1 MKANYFKPILSA
13 ALVVAATLGNVSCI
27 NDLDISSIDPQSSSS
42 FDQAGAFVKQYAMLG
57 LTGQKGLAGSPD
69 LDGQDEGESGFY
81 RTVFNCNELSTDECI
96 WVWQDNVDIPQFTG
110 LSWNS
115 SSQRTEWV
123 YVRLGYDITQ
133 FNFFLDQTEGLTDAE
148 SLRQR
153 AEVRF
158 LRALHYW
165 YFIDLFGKAPFKE
178 HFSND
183 LPVEKGGKELYDY
196 IQTELAEAEADMYE
210 PGEAPFGRAD
220 KAANWLLRARLYL
233 NAEVY
238 TGTADYQNAKTYADK
253 VINSGAYQLCNDYRL
268 MFMADN
274 DENEEAMKEIILPI
288 RQDGMKT
295 RNYGGSTYLVCGAR
309 TGGMPYMGTTNGWS
323 CIVARNA
330 LVYKFFPN
338 KDVPMIPEDVEVP
351 AQADLPNDAAID
363 AWDAQYGVRTVDIVE
378 AAGDDR
384 AMFYSGA
391 GGGKRTMDPSAI
403 NSFQSG
409 LSIVKW
415 QNIRSDG
422 RSTSHTEYPDTDIP
436 LFRLAEAYLTRAE
449 ANFRLNDTNAALQ
462 DILTLRS
469 HRGCTTQP
477 QANEIDEMYI
487 LDEWAREFY
496 LEGRRRSDLVRF
508 DCFTTDKYLWDW
520 KGGVKEGKSVSDIYN
535 KDNHEKN
542 NEYIMHSRNGDDAL
556 LCLRNG

>member
-1 MKANYFKPILSA
+1 MKTTYFKPILSA

-422 RSTSHTEYPDTDIP
+422 GSTSHTEYPDTDIP

-535 KDNHEKN
+535 VFPIPETDIN
-542 NEYIMHSRNGDDAL
+542 NNPNMSQNEGY
-556 LCLRNG
+556 

>member
-1 MKANYFKPILSA
+1 MKTSYLKHIFSA
-13 ALVVAATLGNVSCI
+13 ALTVAVSLGNVSCI

-42 FDQAGAFVKQYAMLG
+42 FDQEGAFVKQYALLG
-57 LTGQKGLAGSPD
+57 LTGQKGLAGTPD

-81 RTVFNCNELSTDECI
+81 RTIFNCQELPTDECV
-96 WVWQDNVDIPQFTG
+96 WVWQDNVDIPQFT
-110 LSWNS
+110 SIAWNS

-133 FNFFLDQTEGLTDAE
+133 MNFFLDQIADKTDEE

-158 LRALHYW
+158 LRALHYS
-165 YFIDLFGKAPFKE
+165 YFLDLFGKAPFKE
-178 HFSND
+178 HFDNE
-183 LPVEKGGKELYDY
+183 LPVEITGKDLYDY
-196 IQTELAEAEADMYE
+196 IQKELDECEADMYE
-210 PGEAPFGRAD
+210 PGQAPFGRAD
-220 KAANWLLRARLYL
+220 KAANWLLRARVYL

-238 TGTADYQNAKTYADK
+238 TGTADYENAKTYADK
-253 VINSGAYQLCNDYRL
+253 VINSGYYELCDDYKL

-274 DENEEAMKEIILPI
+274 DQNEKAMKEIILPI

-295 RNYGGSTYLVCGAR
+295 RNYGGSTYLICGTR
-309 TGGMPYMGTTNGWS
+309 TGGMPHMGTTNGWS
-323 CIVARNA
+323 CLIARNA
-330 LVYKFFPN
+330 LVYKFFEEGS
-338 KDVPMIPEDVEVP
+338 VPMIPEDVEVP
-351 AQADLPNDAAID
+351 GQSDFANDEDID
-363 AWDAQYGVRTVDIVE
+363 AWDAQYGVRTQDMIQ

-391 GGGKRTMDPSAI
+391 GGGRRTMDSKSI
-403 NSFQSG
+403 TGFQSG
-409 LSIVKW
+409 LSVVKW

-422 RSTSHTEYPDTDIP
+422 ASTSHTEYPDTDIP

-449 ANFRLNDTNAALQ
+449 ANFRLNQKSLAWE
-462 DILTLRS
+462 DIKTL
-469 HRGCTTQP
+469 HAKRGCVKQP
-477 QANEIDEMYI
+477 ALNEITEMYL
-487 LDEWAREFY
+487 LDEWSREFY

-535 KDNHEKN
+535 VYPIPATDLN
-542 NEYIMHSRNGDDAL
+542 NNNNMHQNEGY
-556 LCLRNG
+556 

>member
-422 RSTSHTEYPDTDIP
+422 R
-436 LFRLAEAYLTRAE
+436 
-449 ANFRLNDTNAALQ
+449 
-462 DILTLRS
+462 
-469 HRGCTTQP
+469 
-477 QANEIDEMYI
+477 
-487 LDEWAREFY
+487 
-496 LEGRRRSDLVRF
+496 
-508 DCFTTDKYLWDW
+508 
-520 KGGVKEGKSVSDIYN
+520 
-535 KDNHEKN
+535 
-542 NEYIMHSRNGDDAL
+542 
-556 LCLRNG
+556 

>member
-1 MKANYFKPILSA
+1 MKTTYFKPILSA

-253 VINSGAYQLCNDYRL
+253 VINSGAYQLCDDYRL

-274 DENEEAMKEIILPI
+274 DENKEAMKEIILPI
-288 RQDGMKT
+288 RQDGIKT

-323 CIVARNA
+323 CVIARNS

-391 GGGKRTMDPSAI
+391 GGGKRTMDPNAI

-422 RSTSHTEYPDTDIP
+422 AATSHTEYPDTDIP

-477 QANEIDEMYI
+477 QASDIDEMYI

-520 KGGVKEGKSVSDIYN
+520 KGGVKEGKSVRDIYN
-535 KDNHEKN
+535 VFPIPETDIKN
-542 NEYIMHSRNGDDAL
+542 NPNMTQNEGY
-556 LCLRNG
+556 

>member
-1 MKANYFKPILSA
+1 MKTTYFKPILSA

-274 DENEEAMKEIILPI
+274 DQNEEAMKEIILPI

-422 RSTSHTEYPDTDIP
+422 AATSHTEYPDTDIP

-477 QANEIDEMYI
+477 QANEIDEIYI

-520 KGGVKEGKSVSDIYN
+520 KGGMKEGKSVSDIYN
-535 KDNHEKN
+535 VFPIPETDIN
-542 NEYIMHSRNGDDAL
+542 NNPNMSQNEGY
-556 LCLRNG
+556 

>member
-477 QANEIDEMYI
+477 QANEIDERYI

-535 KDNHEKN
+535 VFPIPETDIN
-542 NEYIMHSRNGDDAL
+542 NNPNMSQNEGY
-556 LCLRNG
+556 

>member
-535 KDNHEKN
+535 VFPIPETDIN
-542 NEYIMHSRNGDDAL
+542 NNPNMSQNEGY
-556 LCLRNG
+556 

>member
-1 MKANYFKPILSA
+1 MKTTYFKPILSA

-96 WVWQDNVDIPQFTG
+96 WVWQDNVDIPQFTE

-253 VINSGAYQLCNDYRL
+253 VINSGAYQLCDDYRL

-288 RQDGMKT
+288 RQDGIKT

-391 GGGKRTMDPSAI
+391 GGGRRTMDPSAI

-422 RSTSHTEYPDTDIP
+422 GSTSHTEYPDTDIP

-535 KDNHEKN
+535 VFPIPETDIN
-542 NEYIMHSRNGDDAL
+542 NNPNMSQNEGY
-556 LCLRNG
+556 

>member
-1 MKANYFKPILSA
+1 MTDMKTKYFKPILSA
-13 ALVVAATLGNVSCI
+13 ALLTATALGSVSCI

-42 FDQAGAFVKQYAMLG
+42 FDQDAVFVKQYSLLG
-57 LTGQKGLAGSPD
+57 LTGQKGLAGTPD

-133 FNFFLDQTEGLTDAE
+133 YNFFLDQTEGLTDAE

-238 TGTADYQNAKTYADK
+238 TGTADYENAKTYADK
-253 VINSGAYQLCNDYRL
+253 VINSGAYQLCDDYRL

-274 DENEEAMKEIILPI
+274 DQNRDAMKEIIFPI

-295 RNYGGSTYLVCGAR
+295 RNYGGSTYLVCGSR
-309 TGGMPYMGTTNGWS
+309 TGGMPHMGTTNGWS
-323 CIVARNA
+323 CIIARNA

-338 KDVPMIPEDVEVP
+338 EDVPMIPEDVDVP
-351 AQADLPNDAAID
+351 AQADLPNDEAID
-363 AWDAQYGVRTVDIVE
+363 AWDEQYGVRTVDIIA

-391 GGGKRTMDPSAI
+391 GGGRRTMDPSVI

-422 RSTSHTEYPDTDIP
+422 QPTSHTEYPDTDIP

-449 ANFRLNDTNAALQ
+449 ANFRLNDRNSALQ

-477 QANEIDEMYI
+477 SANDIDEMYI

-520 KGGVKEGKSVSDIYN
+520 KGGVKEGRSVSDIYN
-535 KDNHEKN
+535 VFPIPETDIN
-542 NEYIMHSRNGDDAL
+542 NNPNMTQNEGY
-556 LCLRNG
+556 

>member
-1 MKANYFKPILSA
+1 MKTTYFKPILSA

-253 VINSGAYQLCNDYRL
+253 VINSGAYQLCDDYRL

-274 DENEEAMKEIILPI
+274 DENKEAMKEIILPI
-288 RQDGMKT
+288 RQDGIKT

-323 CIVARNA
+323 CVIARNS

-422 RSTSHTEYPDTDIP
+422 AATSHTEYPDTDIP

-477 QANEIDEMYI
+477 QASDIDEMYI

-520 KGGVKEGKSVSDIYN
+520 KGGVKEGKSVRDIYN
-535 KDNHEKN
+535 VFPIPETDIKN
-542 NEYIMHSRNGDDAL
+542 NPNMTQNEGY
-556 LCLRNG
+556 

>member
-238 TGTADYQNAKTYADK
+238 TGTADYQNAKRYADK

-535 KDNHEKN
+535 VFPIPETDIN
-542 NEYIMHSRNGDDAL
+542 NNPNMSQNEGY
-556 LCLRNG
+556 

>member
-1 MKANYFKPILSA
+1 MTDMKTKYFKPILSA
-13 ALVVAATLGNVSCI
+13 ALLTATALGSVSCI

-42 FDQAGAFVKQYAMLG
+42 FDQDAVFVKQYSLLG
-57 LTGQKGLAGSPD
+57 LTGQKGLAGTPD

-133 FNFFLDQTEGLTDAE
+133 YNFFLDQTEGLTDAE

-238 TGTADYQNAKTYADK
+238 TGTADYENAKTYADK
-253 VINSGAYQLCNDYRL
+253 VINSGAYQLCDDYRL

-274 DENEEAMKEIILPI
+274 DQNRDAMKEIIFPI

-295 RNYGGSTYLVCGAR
+295 RNYGGSTYLVCGSR
-309 TGGMPYMGTTNGWS
+309 TGGMPHMGTTNGWS
-323 CIVARNA
+323 CIIARNA

-338 KDVPMIPEDVEVP
+338 EDVPMIPEDVDVP
-351 AQADLPNDAAID
+351 AQADLPNDEAID
-363 AWDAQYGVRTVDIVE
+363 AWDEQYGVRTVDIIA

-384 AMFYSGA
+384 AMFYAGA
-391 GGGKRTMDPSAI
+391 GGGRRTMDPSVI

-422 RSTSHTEYPDTDIP
+422 QPTSHTEYPDTDIP

-449 ANFRLNDTNAALQ
+449 ANFRLNDRNSALQ

-477 QANEIDEMYI
+477 SASDIDEMYI

-520 KGGVKEGKSVSDIYN
+520 KGGVKEGRSVSDIYN
-535 KDNHEKN
+535 VFPIPETDIN
-542 NEYIMHSRNGDDAL
+542 NNPNMTQNEGY
-556 LCLRNG
+556 

>member
-1 MKANYFKPILSA
+1 MKTTYFKPILSA

-323 CIVARNA
+323 CVIARNS

-422 RSTSHTEYPDTDIP
+422 AATSHTEYPDTDIP

-535 KDNHEKN
+535 VFPIPETDIN
-542 NEYIMHSRNGDDAL
+542 NNPNMSQNEGY
-556 LCLRNG
+556 

>member
-196 IQTELAEAEADMYE
+196 IQTELAEAEANMYE

-323 CIVARNA
+323 CVIARNS

-535 KDNHEKN
+535 VFPIPETDIN
-542 NEYIMHSRNGDDAL
+542 NNPNMSQNEGY
-556 LCLRNG
+556 

>member
-477 QANEIDEMYI
+477 QANDIDEMYI

-496 LEGRRRSDLVRF
+496 LEGRRRSDLIRF

-535 KDNHEKN
+535 VFPIPETDIN
-542 NEYIMHSRNGDDAL
+542 NNPNMSQNEGY
-556 LCLRNG
+556 

>member
-238 TGTADYQNAKTYADK
+238 IGTADYQNAKTYADK

-403 NSFQSG
+403 NNFQSG

-535 KDNHEKN
+535 VFPIPETDIN
-542 NEYIMHSRNGDDAL
+542 NNPNMSQNEGY
-556 LCLRNG
+556 

>member
-1 MKANYFKPILSA
+1 MKTTYFKPILSA

-295 RNYGGSTYLVCGAR
+295 RNYGGSTYLVCGVR

-323 CIVARNA
+323 CIIARNA

-535 KDNHEKN
+535 VFPIPETDIN
-542 NEYIMHSRNGDDAL
+542 NNPNMSQNEGY
-556 LCLRNG
+556 

>member
-449 ANFRLNDTNAALQ
+449 ANCRLNDTNAALQ

-535 KDNHEKN
+535 VFPIPETDIN
-542 NEYIMHSRNGDDAL
+542 NNPNMSQNEGY
-556 LCLRNG
+556 

>member
-1 MKANYFKPILSA
+1 M
-13 ALVVAATLGNVSCI
+13 VVAATLGNVSCI

-535 KDNHEKN
+535 VFPIPETDIN
-542 NEYIMHSRNGDDAL
+542 NNPNMSQNEGY
-556 LCLRNG
+556 

>member
-1 MKANYFKPILSA
+1 MKTTYFKPILSA

-520 KGGVKEGKSVSDIYN
+520 KGGVKEGRSVSDIYN
-535 KDNHEKN
+535 VFPIPETDIN
-542 NEYIMHSRNGDDAL
+542 NNPNMTQNEGY
-556 LCLRNG
+556 

>member
-13 ALVVAATLGNVSCI
+13 ALVVAAILGNVSCI

-535 KDNHEKN
+535 VFPIPETDIN
-542 NEYIMHSRNGDDAL
+542 NNPNMSQNEGY
-556 LCLRNG
+556 

>member
-1 MKANYFKPILSA
+1 MKTTYFKPILSA

-323 CIVARNA
+323 CVIARNS

-422 RSTSHTEYPDTDIP
+422 AATSHTEYPDTDIP

-477 QANEIDEMYI
+477 QASDIDEMYI

-520 KGGVKEGKSVSDIYN
+520 KGGVKEGKSVRDIYN
-535 KDNHEKN
+535 VFPIPETDIKN
-542 NEYIMHSRNGDDAL
+542 NPNMTQNEGY
-556 LCLRNG
+556 

>member
-477 QANEIDEMYI
+477 QANDIDEMYI

-535 KDNHEKN
+535 VFPIPETDIN
-542 NEYIMHSRNGDDAL
+542 NNPNMSQNEGY
-556 LCLRNG
+556 

>member
-1 MKANYFKPILSA
+1 MKTTYFKPILSA

-274 DENEEAMKEIILPI
+274 DQNEEAMKEIILPI

-323 CIVARNA
+323 CIIARNA

-535 KDNHEKN
+535 VFPIPETDIN
-542 NEYIMHSRNGDDAL
+542 NNPNMSQNEGY
-556 LCLRNG
+556 

>member
-1 MKANYFKPILSA
+1 MKTSYLKHIFSA
-13 ALVVAATLGNVSCI
+13 ALTVAVSLGNVSCI

-42 FDQAGAFVKQYAMLG
+42 FDQEGAFVKQYALLG
-57 LTGQKGLAGSPD
+57 LTGQKGLAGTPD

-81 RTVFNCNELSTDECI
+81 RTIFNCQELPTDECV
-96 WVWQDNVDIPQFTG
+96 WVWQDNVDIPQFT
-110 LSWNS
+110 SIAWNS

-133 FNFFLDQTEGLTDAE
+133 MNFFLDQIADKTDEE

-158 LRALHYW
+158 LRALHYS
-165 YFIDLFGKAPFKE
+165 YFLDLFGKAPFKE
-178 HFSND
+178 HFDNE
-183 LPVEKGGKELYDY
+183 LPVEITGKDLYDY
-196 IQTELAEAEADMYE
+196 IQKELDECEADMYE
-210 PGEAPFGRAD
+210 PGQAPFGRAD
-220 KAANWLLRARLYL
+220 KAANWLLRARVYL

-238 TGTADYQNAKTYADK
+238 TGTADYENAKTYADK
-253 VINSGAYQLCNDYRL
+253 VINSGYYELCDDYKL

-274 DENEEAMKEIILPI
+274 DQNEKAMKEIILPI

-295 RNYGGSTYLVCGAR
+295 RNYGGSTYLICGTR
-309 TGGMPYMGTTNGWS
+309 TGGMPHMGTTNGWS
-323 CIVARNA
+323 CLIARNA
-330 LVYKFFPN
+330 LVYKFFEEGS
-338 KDVPMIPEDVEVP
+338 VPMIPEDVEVP
-351 AQADLPNDAAID
+351 GQSDFANDEDID
-363 AWDAQYGVRTVDIVE
+363 AWDAQYGVRTQDMIQ

-391 GGGKRTMDPSAI
+391 GGGRRTMDSKSI
-403 NSFQSG
+403 TGFQSG
-409 LSIVKW
+409 LSVVKW

-422 RSTSHTEYPDTDIP
+422 ASTSHTEYPDTDIP

-449 ANFRLNDTNAALQ
+449 ANFRLNQKSLAWE
-462 DILTLRS
+462 DIKTLRAK
-469 HRGCTTQP
+469 RGCVKQP
-477 QANEIDEMYI
+477 ALNEITEMYL
-487 LDEWAREFY
+487 LDEWSREFY

-535 KDNHEKN
+535 VYPIPATDLN
-542 NEYIMHSRNGDDAL
+542 NNNNMHQNEGY
-556 LCLRNG
+556 

>member
-1 MKANYFKPILSA
+1 MKTTYFKPILSA

-253 VINSGAYQLCNDYRL
+253 VINSGAYQLCDDYRL

-274 DENEEAMKEIILPI
+274 DENKEAMKEIILPI
-288 RQDGMKT
+288 RQDGIKT

-323 CIVARNA
+323 CVIARNS

-391 GGGKRTMDPSAI
+391 GGGKRTMDPNAI

-477 QANEIDEMYI
+477 QASDIDEMYI

-520 KGGVKEGKSVSDIYN
+520 KGGVKEGKSVRDIYN
-535 KDNHEKN
+535 VFPIPETDIKN
-542 NEYIMHSRNGDDAL
+542 NPNMTQNEGY
-556 LCLRNG
+556 

>member
-1 MKANYFKPILSA
+1 MKTTYFKPILSA

-535 KDNHEKN
+535 VFPITETDIN
-542 NEYIMHSRNGDDAL
+542 NNPNMSQNEGY
-556 LCLRNG
+556 

>member
-1 MKANYFKPILSA
+1 MKTTYFKPILSA

-253 VINSGAYQLCNDYRL
+253 VINSGAYQLCDDYRL

-274 DENEEAMKEIILPI
+274 DENKEAMKEIILPI
-288 RQDGMKT
+288 RQDGIKT

-323 CIVARNA
+323 CVIARNS

-422 RSTSHTEYPDTDIP
+422 GSTSHTEYPDTDIP

-535 KDNHEKN
+535 VFPIPETDIKN
-542 NEYIMHSRNGDDAL
+542 NPNMTQNEGY
-556 LCLRNG
+556 